1 MLDRTIVLWTIA
13 AFAWATPVA
22 AQGPAPA
29 PTTTA
34 FDGTYA
40 GVSRTLEGTM
50 LNQSTRCPPLAQA
63 GPLTIVGGVARTALG
78 NTSYVG
84 GGTAEG
90 SVTLQGVLVLRTPFG
105 ERIDAQIDG
114 RGTVTGRYNSACNYQ
129 MVWQKEGK

>member
-1 MLDRTIVLWTIA
+1 MSDRTIALWTIA
-13 AFAWATPVA
+13 ALAWATPVA
-22 AQGPAPA
+22 AQAPA
-29 PTTTA
+29 RTTTA

-50 LNQSTRCPPLAQA
+50 LNQTTRCPPLAQP

-90 SVTLQGVLVLRTPFG
+90 SVTPQGVLVLRTPFG
-105 ERIDAQIDG
+105 ERIDARIDG
-114 RGTVTGRYNSACNYQ
+114 RGTVTGRYTSACNYQ